1 MLARLNKII
10 ARAYDKKIDAS
21 GLALFRITF
30 CMVQLCEVFQLFYF
44 RHLVFDKIPFVE
56 TAEIDFAVPLLCWMI
71 ALGFLTLGLFT
82 RTAAII
88 NYILSLSLIGTIE
101 TYEYHM
107 FYLYVGVNFLLIF
120 LNVSKVN
127 SIDRLREKLKYSTT
141 RSVYEPKRTVSVLHY
156 YAVILVAIGF
166 VYFDSVFFKF
176 TSHNWMTGIGMWLPV
191 SLPQV
196 THLNVS
202 PLLNLKWVMLGFGY
216 LTLIFEASFIFLFW
230 RKKWRW
236 ILFVVGVG
244 LHIGILIV
252 FPLPWFG
259 LGVTSFYLLLVPVGT
274 WRRISGYFKRK
285 KPTLTLYYDEQCPLC
300 VRTKIILSH
309 FDVFHALEFKSV
321 QAYGIHDRLLSKHT
335 KDELL
340 NSVFSVTAKGKVLEG
355 VDTYSAA
362 FLRIPA
368 LIPVGL
374 LMRIPGIYQMV
385 KLVYRRIAQNR
396 LTERCNDD
404 NCGYT
409 PPSFPADSDS
419 IKLFQNLTLKQL
431 KVGIVTFALIFFSF
445 LQLTVTYNSDLIRL
459 VKRKVGIANSAPEK
473 IIQKVANPIRAMSKV
488 LFGIC
493 HHPVFMDAHFENYNH
508 IIAVEAV
515 DQKGVKHWLPMIDQR
530 GMPGF
535 YDYGFNWV
543 KWTFRVDGPTV
554 DQAKLTTG
562 IRDFSTFWAKMNGIP
577 LDKVKFN
584 VYVKKIEIPHEWK
597 KDHLNIQ
604 IARDWHLAGTAHWE
618 GKTFVATLEQIED
631 L

>member
-30 CMVQLCEVFQLFYF
+30 CLVQLGEVFQLYYF
-44 RHLVFDKIPFVE
+44 RHLVYDKIPFVE
-56 TAEIDFAVPLLCWMI
+56 SAEIDFAVPLICWMI
-71 ALGFLTLGLFT
+71 ALVFLTLGLFT
-82 RTAAII
+82 RPVAII
-88 NYILSLSLIGTIE
+88 NYILSLTLIGTID

-120 LNVSKVN
+120 LNLSKVN
-127 SIDRLREKLKYSTT
+127 SIDRLREKLKYSTA
-141 RSVYEPKRTVSVLHY
+141 RFAYEPPRTVSVLNY

-202 PLLNLKWVMLGFGY
+202 PLLNVKWVMLGLGY
-216 LTLIFEASFIFLFW
+216 LTLVFEASFIFLFW

-236 ILFVVGVG
+236 TLFTIGVG

-259 LGVTSFYLLLVPVGT
+259 FGVTSFYLLMVPVGT
-274 WRRISGYFKRK
+274 WRKISGYVKRK
-285 KPTLTLYYDEQCPLC
+285 KPALTFYFDEECPLC
-300 VRTKIILSH
+300 ARTKIILSH

-321 QAYGIHDRLLSKHT
+321 QAHGVHEPLLSKRT

-340 NSVFSVTAKGKVLEG
+340 NSVFSVTSKGKVLEG
-355 VDTYSAA
+355 IDTYSAA
-362 FLRIPA
+362 FLRIPV
-368 LIPVGL
+368 LIPVGI
-374 LMRIPGIYQMV
+374 LMRIPGIRQIANFM
-385 KLVYRRIAQNR
+385 YRGIAGNRI
-396 LTERCNDD
+396 TERCNDD

-409 PPSFPADSDS
+409 PPRFPSDSDS
-419 IKLFQNLTLKQL
+419 IKLQKNFTLKQL
-431 KVGIVTFALIFFSF
+431 KIGIITTSLIFFSF
-445 LQLTVTYNSDLIRL
+445 LQLAVTYNSDLIRL
-459 VKRKVGIANSAPEK
+459 VKRKVGISNSAPEK
-473 IIQKVANPIRAMSKV
+473 IIQKATNPVRAMSKV

-493 HHPVFMDAHFENYNH
+493 HHPVFMDAHFKNYNH
-508 IIAVEAV
+508 IIGVEAV
-515 DQKGVKHWLPMIDQR
+515 DQKGVKRWLPMIDQN

-535 YDYGFNWV
+535 YAYGFNWV
-543 KWTFRVDGPTV
+543 KWTFRVDGPRV
-554 DQAKLTTG
+554 DQTRLTKG

-577 LDKVKFN
+577 LDKVTFN
-584 VYVKKIEIPHEWK
+584 IYVKKIDVPYEWK
-597 KDHLNIQ
+597 KDHLNTQ
-604 IARDWHLAGTAHWE
+604 IAKEWHLAGTAHWE
-618 GKTFVATLEQIED
+618 GKTFVTTLEQIED